1 MLPLNVP
8 AVVRPAVLTDTVKL
22 AGVLPPPGDTLS
34 HVFPEVTE
42 ALTLVLFGDD
52 VIVNVWEAG
61 AWRPTV

>member
-1 MLPLNVP
+1 M
-8 AVVRPAVLTDTVKL
+8 LTDTVKL